1 MLTPATGTG
10 DPQVTVA
17 CLTVFSSPHG
27 TLEPF
32 EAPPDPVPSGTSKA
46 LSTTSRQEDRT
57 HMALFI
63 LTLVLT
69 IGVQMWLR
77 STYGKWE
84 RVANASGLTGA
95 DTARAILRANGL
107 DDVKVEA
114 VPGQL
119 TDHYDPRTR
128 TVRLSE
134 AHFRVPSVAGAA
146 VAAHEVGHALQH
158 AQAYAPLQWRATLV
172 PVASIGSSFGPWIVI
187 GGFMLGAAGLIQ
199 VGIALFAAAVLF
211 QLVTLP
217 VEFDASKRAVAE
229 MQRLG
234 LATSADTGGSK
245 AVLNAAAMTY
255 VAAAAASVMYLLY
268 YVMQF
273 AGARE

>member
-1 MLTPATGTG
+1 MI
-10 DPQVTVA
+10 
-17 CLTVFSSPHG
+17 
-27 TLEPF
+27 
-32 EAPPDPVPSGTSKA
+32 
-46 LSTTSRQEDRT
+46 
-57 HMALFI
+57 LFI

-69 IGVQMWLR
+69 MGVQMWLR

-158 AQAYAPLQWRATLV
+158 AKAYAPLQWRATLV
-172 PVASIGSSFGPWIVI
+172 PVASIGSNFGPWIVI
-187 GGFMLGAAGLIQ
+187 AGFMLGAAGLVQ
-199 VGIALFAAAVLF
+199 VGIALFAAAVVF

-229 MQRLG
+229 MERLG
-234 LATSADTGGSK
+234 LATTADVGGSK

-273 AGARE
+273 AGSRE

>member
-1 MLTPATGTG
+1 MLT
-10 DPQVTVA
+10 
-17 CLTVFSSPHG
+17 
-27 TLEPF
+27 
-32 EAPPDPVPSGTSKA
+32 
-46 LSTTSRQEDRT
+46 
-57 HMALFI
+57 LFI
-63 LTLVLT
+63 VTLVLT
-69 IGVQMWLR
+69 LGVQMWLR
-77 STYGKWE
+77 STYGRWE

-107 DDVKVEA
+107 HDVKVEA

-119 TDHYDPRTR
+119 SDHYDPRTR

-158 AQAYAPLQWRATLV
+158 AKAYAPLQIRSSLV
-172 PVASIGSSFGPWIVI
+172 PVATIGQNFGPWIVI
-187 GGFMLGAAGLIQ
+187 GGFVLGAAGLIQ

-217 VEFDASKRAVAE
+217 VEFDASRRAIAE

-234 LATSADTGGSK
+234 LATTADVGGSRQ
-245 AVLNAAAMTY
+245 VLNAAALTY
-255 VAAAAASVMYLLY
+255 VAAAAASVAYLLY
-268 YVMQF
+268 YVMMF
-273 AGARE
+273 MGSRD

>member
-1 MLTPATGTG
+1 M
-10 DPQVTVA
+10 
-17 CLTVFSSPHG
+17 
-27 TLEPF
+27 
-32 EAPPDPVPSGTSKA
+32 
-46 LSTTSRQEDRT
+46 
-57 HMALFI
+57 MLFI
-63 LTLVLT
+63 LTLALT

-77 STYGKWE
+77 NTYGRWE

-95 DTARAILRANGL
+95 ETARAILRANGL

-172 PVASIGSSFGPWIVI
+172 PVASIGSNFGPWIVI
-187 GGFMLGAAGLIQ
+187 AGFMLGAAGLIQ

-229 MQRLG
+229 MNRLG
-234 LATSADTGGSK
+234 LATTADVGGSK

-273 AGARE
+273 AGSRE

>member
-1 MLTPATGTG
+1 MIGI
-10 DPQVTVA
+10 
-17 CLTVFSSPHG
+17 
-27 TLEPF
+27 
-32 EAPPDPVPSGTSKA
+32 
-46 LSTTSRQEDRT
+46 
-57 HMALFI
+57 FI

-69 IGVQMWLR
+69 MGVQMWLR
-77 STYGKWE
+77 NTYGKWE

-107 DDVKVEA
+107 DDVQVEA

-134 AHFRVPSVAGAA
+134 KHFRVPSVAGSA

-158 AQAYAPLQWRATLV
+158 AQSYAPLQWRASLV
-172 PVASIGSSFGPWIVI
+172 PVASIGSQFGPWIVI
-187 GGFMLGAAGLIQ
+187 GGFMLGMAGMIQ

-229 MQRLG
+229 MNRLG
-234 LATSADTGGSK
+234 LATSADVGGSK

>member
-1 MLTPATGTG
+1 MLGI
-10 DPQVTVA
+10 
-17 CLTVFSSPHG
+17 
-27 TLEPF
+27 
-32 EAPPDPVPSGTSKA
+32 
-46 LSTTSRQEDRT
+46 
-57 HMALFI
+57 FI
-63 LTLVLT
+63 VTLVLT
-69 IGVQMWLR
+69 MGVQMWLR

-84 RVANASGLTGA
+84 RIANTSGLTGA

-119 TDHYDPRTR
+119 TDHYDPRSR

-134 AHFRVPSVAGAA
+134 KHFRVPSVAGAA

-158 AQAYAPLQWRATLV
+158 AKAYAPLQWRASLV
-172 PVASIGSSFGPWIVI
+172 PVASIGSQFGPWIVI
-187 GGFMLGAAGLIQ
+187 GGFMLGMAGMIQ

-229 MQRLG
+229 MNRLG
-234 LATSADTGGSK
+234 LATSADVGGSK

-273 AGARE
+273 AGSRE

>member
-1 MLTPATGTG
+1 MTI
-10 DPQVTVA
+10 
-17 CLTVFSSPHG
+17 
-27 TLEPF
+27 
-32 EAPPDPVPSGTSKA
+32 
-46 LSTTSRQEDRT
+46 
-57 HMALFI
+57 FI
-63 LTLVLT
+63 LTLALT
-69 IGVQMWLR
+69 LGVQTWLR
-77 STYGKWE
+77 NTYGKWE
-84 RVANASGLTGA
+84 RVANGSGLTGA

-134 AHFRVPSVAGAA
+134 AHFRIPSVAGAA

-158 AQAYAPLQWRATLV
+158 AKAYAPLQWRASLV
-172 PVASIGSSFGPWIVI
+172 PLASIGSQYGPWIVI
-187 GGFMLGAAGLIQ
+187 GGFLLGISGLIQ
-199 VGIALFAAAVLF
+199 AGIALFAAAVLF

-229 MQRLG
+229 MDRLG
-234 LATSADTGGSK
+234 LATTADVGGSK

-268 YVMQF
+268 FVL
-273 AGARE
+273 RLRD